1 MRLSGL
7 AGGSLGRRV
16 CAGAALLPLRS
27 HPHRAPSTTP
37 PTPSPRLLP
46 RACRHQILGIVV
58 DREPVTAR
66 KVAGILLAT
75 ASILILS
82 LEEEAEAEIAAEEAG

>member
-1 MRLSGL
+1 MSVLFWQAGHL
-7 AGGSLGRRV
+7 ADVSVLAPLCSLFVLIPTVR
-16 CAGAALLPLRS
+16 PTPP
-27 HPHRAPSTTP
+27 HPHLP
-37 PTPSPRLLP
+37 PRLLP
-46 RACRHQILGIVV
+46 RVCRHQILGIVV